1 MENARKVSDE
11 LSVAGQVTSEQLQQ
25 AAQDGFKIEVMLK
38 KLRGGFLLVIGYLL
52 SPLCWW
58 NDLFFNGFA

>member
-1 MENARKVSDE
+1 MGNARKVSDE

-38 KLRGGFLLVIGYLL
+38 KLRGGFLL
-52 SPLCWW
+52 
-58 NDLFFNGFA
+58 A